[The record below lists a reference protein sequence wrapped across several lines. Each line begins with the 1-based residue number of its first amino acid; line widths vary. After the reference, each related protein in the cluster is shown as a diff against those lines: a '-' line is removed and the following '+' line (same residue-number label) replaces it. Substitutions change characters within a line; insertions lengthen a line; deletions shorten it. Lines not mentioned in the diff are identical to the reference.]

1 MMKKKINIVDYI
13 PVGHE
18 NAVTRKQLCTLTNM
32 GDRKV
37 RKAIEKARETTCI
50 CNMSDG
56 AGYYIPTDLKE
67 VDLFIRQESARGKS
81 VFRNLRGA
89 RTMKKLM
96 EEEQKGEVACE

>member
-1 MMKKKINIVDYI
+1 VKRKINIVDYI

-18 NAVTRKQLCTLTNM
+18 NAISRKELSRKTGLT
-32 GDRKV
+32 DRIL
-37 RKAIEKARETTCI
+37 RKEIEKARETTCI

-56 AGYYIPTDLKE
+56 AGYYIPTDLSE
-67 VDLFIRQESARGKS
+67 VELFIRQESARGKS

-96 EEEQKGEVACE
+96 EKEQKGEVDCE

>member
-1 MMKKKINIVDYI
+1 MEKFENIVDYI

-18 NAVTRKQLCTLTNM
+18 NAVTREQLSKLTKM
-32 GDRKV
+32 SDRKV

-56 AGYYIPTDLKE
+56 AGYYIPTELRE
-67 VDLFIRQESARGKS
+67 VELFIRQESARGKS

-89 RTMKKLM
+89 KTMKKLM
-96 EEEQKGEVACE
+96 EKEQKGEVACE